1 MRPAQIALA
10 LALLHAPAARADE
23 PANPNELFAAGTPTF
38 VLGTA
43 GDARADAEIEAQ
55 ARSIRDLLFPA
66 ATCVADTSIDP
77 AKGPEAWPK
86 NPVLYGGPHV
96 NALLSRL
103 STSLPFEMAPG
114 RLRIGDRTFEGDEY
128 RLIALIPARPN
139 DDQGPGHP
147 AFVLYAGAG
156 TPGTANINAVRHGSD
171 PIVIG
176 DRFGPLVAG
185 KWTAGSGG
193 RLEASFEAERPRIRW
208 RATEVSP
215 ALRVERP
222 GVVKP
227 TAAEQ
232 AENEACLRALERVK
246 KMLNLAEIAPLTI
259 HVYPDHNSKQSLTL
273 GGDGHADVA
282 SRTLHV
288 VAFDAAKEGPLEGL
302 VAHEATHVLATDAFG
317 MPGSAL
323 LGEGLAVWVAGR
335 YGGKTLAAHRGSLAP
350 LAPVA
355 DLLGR
360 HGLEESVAYPAG
372 GLLVEALVALVGL
385 EKTTKHLLPATAATW
400 EEACTCAGTTTEEV
414 EKAFRA
420 ACTGG
425 R

>member
-1 MRPAQIALA
+1 MRPAQLAFALA
-10 LALLHAPAARADE
+10 LVHASAALADE
-23 PANPNELFAAGTPTF
+23 PANPNELLAAGTPTF

-43 GDARADAEIEAQ
+43 GDAKADAEIEAQ
-55 ARSIRDLLFPA
+55 ARSIRDVLFPA
-66 ATCVADTSIDP
+66 AAAVPDTSIDA

-86 NPVLYGGPHV
+86 NPVVYGGPHV
-96 NALLSRL
+96 NALVAGLSK
-103 STSLPFEMAPG
+103 SLPFEMTPG

-139 DDQGPGHP
+139 DDRGPGHP
-147 AFVLYAGAG
+147 AFVLYAGTG
-156 TPGTANINAVRHGSD
+156 TPGTANINGVRHGPD
-171 PIVIG
+171 PIVVA
-176 DRFGPLVAG
+176 DRFGPLVTG
-185 KWTAGSGG
+185 KWAMGADG

-222 GVVKP
+222 GIVKP
-227 TAAEQ
+227 TATER
-232 AENEACLRALERVK
+232 AENEACLRAVERVR
-246 KMLNLAEIAPLTI
+246 KMLDLAEIAPLTI
-259 HVYPDHNSKQSLTL
+259 HVYPDHRSKQSFTM

-288 VAFDAAKEGPLEGL
+288 VAFDAAKDGPLEGL
-302 VAHEATHVLATDAFG
+302 VAHEATHVLANDAFG

-323 LGEGLAVWVAGR
+323 LGEGIAVWVAGR
-335 YGGKTLAAHRGSLAP
+335 YGSKTLAAHRGSLP
-350 LAPVA
+350 KDLAPVA

-360 HGLEESVAYPAG
+360 HGLEEGVAYPAG

-385 EKTTKHLLPATAATW
+385 EKTTEHLLPATAATW
-400 EEACTCAGTTTEEV
+400 EEACKRAGTTAEEV

-420 ACTGG
+420 AI